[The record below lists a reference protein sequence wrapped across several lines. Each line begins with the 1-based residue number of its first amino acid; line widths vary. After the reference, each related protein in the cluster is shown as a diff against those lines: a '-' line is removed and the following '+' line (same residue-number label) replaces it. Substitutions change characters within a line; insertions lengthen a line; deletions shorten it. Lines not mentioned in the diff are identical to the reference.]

1 MINRELRKAYV
12 LDYNKTLDEYGQPD
26 MEEPSK
32 RECEVTL
39 KIYRHS
45 KEEDIRFNDVT
56 HISLTYEKNIT
67 DANKIEINGD
77 VYDVQFVNP
86 DGRLAE
92 IYLKKEH

>member
-1 MINRELRKAYV
+1 MINRELRLAYV
-12 LDYNKTLDEYGQPD
+12 LIYDDTLDEYGQPN
-26 MEEPSK
+26 MGKKKK

-39 KIYRHS
+39 KIYRHT

-56 HISLTYEKNIT
+56 HISLTYDKTIT
-67 DANKIEINGD
+67 DANKIEIDGD
-77 VYDVQFVNP
+77 IYDVQFVNP